1 MDYRLFSCDSECGA
15 TLRKAVS
22 SFQRG
27 HRKLHNSAYGGS
39 GSDPLHSPA
48 SQESNS
54 CAKHQPLHCSRIVK
68 GRIHLKKTH
77 TKVKTFHFQCGVLS
91 FCAFFWGA
99 PLLGNS
105 NPFPF
110 RGKRRAGGLAWD
122 GVCGPVEF
130 VRNRAK
136 LHVFHSITFARDED
150 RV

>member
-1 MDYRLFSCDSECGA
+1 MRQRVRSCGA

-22 SFQRG
+22 SFQSG
-27 HRKLHNSAYGGS
+27 HRKLHNLAYGGS
-39 GSDPLHSPA
+39 GSDPLHSSA

-54 CAKHQPLHCSRIVK
+54 LCKTSTIALQQNGK
-68 GRIHLKKTH
+68 GRIHLKKNTH

-91 FCAFFWGA
+91 LFFAHFFWGA

-110 RGKRRAGGLAWD
+110 RGKRRAGWRGMVC
-122 GVCGPVEF
+122 VCGPVEF